1 MWPRRGP
8 QEMTRHLGT
17 LNSENWCHPVA
28 NKRHAL
34 EHWEFL
40 KPKLCQTVS
49 VTSSRLSVFYR
60 IERIWGHALEMVSS
74 PLQTQALQPEEA
86 AVRSASASVGSA
98 SNETPPWE
106 AAPGAGYRPR
116 MLSHG
121 LNLICFRTRP
131 RKECPGRPCV
141 TLFAQK
147 VKEQLLTPRLG
158 KGTRSP
164 YQTRTDLR
172 SNWGMK
178 RKKWGKDHNIFD

>member
-8 QEMTRHLGT
+8 QEMTCHLGT
-17 LNSENWCHPVA
+17 LNSEHWCHPVA

-49 VTSSRLSVFYR
+49 VTLARLSVFYR
-60 IERIWGHALEMVSS
+60 IERIWGRALKMVSS
-74 PLQTQALQPEEA
+74 PLQTQAFQPEEA
-86 AVRSASASVGSA
+86 AVRGAAASVGSA
-98 SNETPPWE
+98 SNEAEWGLY
-106 AAPGAGYRPR
+106 PGAGYRPR
-116 MLSHG
+116 MRSHS
-121 LNLICFRTRP
+121 LNPICFHTHP
-131 RKECPGRPCV
+131 RKQCPGRLCM

-178 RKKWGKDHNIFD
+178 RKKWGKDHNIFY